1 MSALLRSWRVGLTS
15 ALAALL
21 LALPAPGLACG
32 GDCDGDGAVAIDELV
47 RGVGIALG
55 GSALEACPAFDT
67 DGDGAV
73 AINELIAA
81 VDAALS
87 GCATDTPTPT
97 ETAAPDTPTPTATPT
112 NSPDNGILTVA
123 EAVARNAD
131 GSAAHLGER
140 ITTEGIVTVDAATFA
155 NSKLKVFVQDGGAG
169 IMVYHQTSAA
179 VDAFQKGQRLRV
191 TGTIG
196 QFDPTAGADN
206 RTQGTVLVD
215 LTNGSWAIVSDG
227 NPLPDAAP
235 VTLADVAAD
244 GVARV
249 GTLVHLTGLRKVS
262 GEWPLVGDRSTQV
275 VVGDTSGGPDTPLRL
290 QRLTITPALTAKLA
304 AIGDAEFDAT
314 VVVVQDDPD
323 TSDGQHEG
331 FELWPRGV
339 GDFD

>member
-1 MSALLRSWRVGLTS
+1 M
-15 ALAALL
+15 
-21 LALPAPGLACG
+21 
-32 GDCDGDGAVAIDELV
+32 
-47 RGVGIALG
+47 
-55 GSALEACPAFDT
+55 
-67 DGDGAV
+67 
-73 AINELIAA
+73 
-81 VDAALS
+81 
-87 GCATDTPTPT
+87 
-97 ETAAPDTPTPTATPT
+97 
-112 NSPDNGILTVA
+112 
-123 EAVARNAD
+123 ARNAD

-140 ITTEGIVTVDAATFA
+140 ITTEGVVTVDAATFA

-215 LTNGSWAIVSDG
+215 LTHGSWTIVSDG
-227 NPLPDAAP
+227 NPLPDPVP
-235 VTLADVAAD
+235 VTLADIAAD

-262 GEWPLVGDRSTQV
+262 GSWPLVGDRSTQV
-275 VVGDTSGGPDTPLRL
+275 VVRDASGGPDTALRL
-290 QRLTITPALTAKLA
+290 QRLTITPALTAQLA
-304 AIGDAEFDAT
+304 TIGDGPFDVT

-323 TSDGQHEG
+323 TTDGQHEG